1 MTRKGN
7 RSPRSPIPERRCRRA
22 VEGSD

>member
-7 RSPRSPIPERRCRRA
+7 RSPIPERRWRRA
-22 VEGSD
+22 VEGLD